1 MAERIRCKAVLD
13 KVMTADQAA
22 LLIED
27 GMTVAVSGFTPSGN
41 PKAVPLALAEQVRSG
56 RRQVRVNLLSGA
68 STGPELD
75 SAWAELDMIARRVPY
90 MTSTALRRAV
100 NGASEAGVAY
110 LDQHLGM
117 TAQNAR
123 YGFYGP
129 IDVAVVEAVA
139 ITEEG
144 NIIPSTAVGC
154 TQTYVSLAKKVIV
167 EVNTVQP
174 EGLEGFHDIY
184 MPADP
189 PRREPIPLTAVDQ
202 RIGRPYIA
210 CGADKIAAV
219 VWCDMAVKP
228 RPLAPADETS
238 QRIADNIV
246 AFLAAEK
253 AAGRL
258 SAGQVPLQSGVGSVA
273 NAVLVGLERAGF
285 EHLTFYSEVIQ
296 DGIIGLI
303 DAGCC
308 DMASATSL
316 SMSREGMTHFVGHLE
331 DYRGKIILRDSEI
344 SNGAETIRRLGVI
357 AMNTAVEADIYGN
370 VNSSQ
375 MNGTSVYN
383 GIGGSGDYARNA
395 SVTIFMTA
403 STAKGGAIS
412 SIVPMVTHVD
422 HTEHDVDV
430 LVTEQGYADLR
441 GRSPKERAALII
453 ERCAHPDYRPQLRR
467 YFERACEATGGAQT
481 PHILEE
487 CFAFHRRLK
496 QTGSMLETGEE
507 ERRP

>member
-1 MAERIRCKAVLD
+1 MGERIRCRALLD
-13 KVMTADQAA
+13 RVMDADAAA
-22 LLIED
+22 LLIAD

-41 PKAVPLALAEQVRSG
+41 PKAVPAALAEQVRSG
-56 RRQVRVNLLSGA
+56 RRKVRVSLLSGA
-68 STGPELD
+68 STGPEID

-90 MTSTALRRAV
+90 ITSTPLRRAV
-100 NGASEAGVAY
+100 NGASPEGVAY

-129 IDVAVVEAVA
+129 IDVAIVEAAA

-144 NIIPSTAVGC
+144 NIIPTTAVGC
-154 TQTYVSLAKKVIV
+154 TQTYVALAKKVIV
-167 EVNTVQP
+167 EVNTAQP

-184 MPADP
+184 LPADP
-189 PRREPIPLTAVDQ
+189 PRRQPIPLTRVDQ
-202 RIGRPYIA
+202 RIGQPYVT

-219 VWCDMAVKP
+219 VFSDMEVKP
-228 RPLAPADETS
+228 RPLAPADEIS

-246 AFLAAEK
+246 AFLRAEK

-258 SAGQVPLQSGVGSVA
+258 SAGDVPLQSGVGSVA
-273 NAVLVGLERAGF
+273 NAVLMGLEKAGF
-285 EHLTFYSEVIQ
+285 EHLTFFSEVIQ
-296 DGIIGLI
+296 DGVIRLI
-303 DAGCC
+303 DAGCA

-316 SMSREGMTHFVGHLE
+316 SMSHEGMQHFIRHME
-331 DYRGKIILRDSEI
+331 DYRGKILLRDSEI

-375 MNGTSVYN
+375 MNGTNIYN

-453 ERCAHPDYRPQLRR
+453 DRCAHPDYRPQLRR
-467 YFERACEATGGAQT
+467 YFERACAATGGAQT
-481 PHILEE
+481 PHILDE

-507 ERRP
+507 ERRK